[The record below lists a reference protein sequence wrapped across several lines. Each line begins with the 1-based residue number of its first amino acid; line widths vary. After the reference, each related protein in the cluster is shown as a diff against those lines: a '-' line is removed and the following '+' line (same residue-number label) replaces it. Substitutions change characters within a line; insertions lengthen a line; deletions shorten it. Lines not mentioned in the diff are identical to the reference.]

1 MKALMMNRMV
11 FVILG
16 WIIFGCGCT
25 NYNFDQRYQESI
37 KQIAYYKNGIGL
49 HKIEYNAITNYLN
62 RATQKKDYQTPI
74 IVSCAFQPRP
84 IFTLWI
90 TWMGLTPEADGFVL
104 SHNGNKFYYDIDPYH
119 IRDND
124 FNAKI
129 VLYYLCVI
137 NFMKAEK
144 VPTFLLDQEEVQVAL
159 TKNKKIISNW
169 QRIIYY
175 NFKSNRP
182 E

>member
-1 MKALMMNRMV
+1 
-11 FVILG
+11 
-16 WIIFGCGCT
+16 
-25 NYNFDQRYQESI
+25 
-37 KQIAYYKNGIGL
+37 
-49 HKIEYNAITNYLN
+49 
-62 RATQKKDYQTPI
+62 
-74 IVSCAFQPRP
+74 
-84 IFTLWI
+84 
-90 TWMGLTPEADGFVL
+90 MGLTPEADGFVL